1 MISTYQYKEYIMT
14 VNNNSKKIE
23 QLQKIVSDLTDEIF
37 LIKTHMANFKAAV
50 EEDFRK
56 FLQEEKNNG
65 K

>member
-1 MISTYQYKEYIMT
+1 MT

-23 QLQKIVSDLTDEIF
+23 QLQKIVNDLTDQIF

-50 EEDFRK
+50 EEDFK
-56 FLQEEKNNG
+56 NMLQEKKNHD

>member
-1 MISTYQYKEYIMT
+1 MT

-23 QLQKIVSDLTDEIF
+23 QLQKIVSDMTDQIF

-50 EEDFRK
+50 EEDFK
-56 FLQEEKNNG
+56 KLLQEEDNNG